1 MAEKDDSFEV
11 SVTVTNTGMPSLV
24 VAGALGNIVDC
35 MLYGEIF
42 TNPYPPQV
50 ATLVPFGEGYGT
62 LFYGLVVDM
71 LYFPLFSFTWPD
83 WLPWLG
89 GKDFSFFDP
98 VFNIADAAIT
108 VGMIAILLFYSKYLL
123 ASDKEEAIEAE
134 K

>member
-1 MAEKDDSFEV
+1 M
-11 SVTVTNTGMPSLV
+11 
-24 VAGALGNIVDC
+24 
-35 MLYGEIF
+35 
-42 TNPYPPQV
+42 